1 MMKFFFCFLAAS
13 TLVPVHAG
21 AQLRTEVVA
30 TGLSQPVAFV
40 PDPYFNGVFYIV
52 EQTGLVKVLRD
63 GQVQST
69 PFADLRSAISPGG
82 ERGLLGMAFAPDVFT
97 GRVFFNFTNAI
108 GDTVIARFVRT
119 AASPFE
125 VVAESRFD
133 LRWPTGERFIDQPY
147 PNHNGGNLAFGADG
161 YLYIGLG
168 DGGSGNDP
176 ENYAQDP
183 TTLLGKMLRID
194 VNVASDDPAGYRV
207 PPDNPF
213 LDGIPI
219 HALGEIWAFGLRNPW
234 RYSFDDSGAG
244 ATGALVIAD
253 VGQGAL
259 EEIDYEPFGASGR
272 NYGWR
277 IREGR
282 LPTEGV
288 EATTPAFNSLVD
300 PVFNYDRDQGQAVTG
315 GYVYRGTALPPAFRG
330 RYFFADFI
338 TSRVWS
344 LGLSLHPT
352 TGEATASNV
361 IDHTN
366 ELGDLGGVASFGR
379 DRDGELYLLTF
390 TGRVLKIVP
399 QSGPA
404 PNAPEGFSAVVSGS
418 TVTVSWRPP
427 SSGTLPSAYQLEAGS
442 VAGGA
447 DLAIVQ
453 TAGPQTSLTFAG
465 IPPGLYYARVR
476 GLSGAEAGPP
486 SDEAAIT
493 VRPCLQ
499 PPPVPASFG
508 SNLNGRLVTLSWA
521 VPGTADGPLE
531 FVIEAGSVSGL
542 ADLAILT
549 VDGGARTLAVE
560 APPGTYFVRMR
571 GVNACGRSTPS
582 AEIVVP
588 VF

>member
-1 MMKFFFCFLAAS
+1 MMKVLTWVLAVSA
-13 TLVPVHAG
+13 LVPVHAG

-40 PDPYFNGVFYIV
+40 PDPYFANTFYIV

-69 PFADLRSAISPGG
+69 PFADLRHAISPGG
-82 ERGLLGMAFAPDVFT
+82 ERGLLGMAFAPDVFS

-125 VVAESRFD
+125 VVAESRVD
-133 LRWPTGERFIDQPY
+133 LRWHTGERFIDQPY

-183 TTLLGKMLRID
+183 ATLLGKMLRID

-207 PPDNPF
+207 PADNPF
-213 LDGIPI
+213 LDGSPIP
-219 HALGEIWAFGLRNPW
+219 ALGEIWAFGLRNPW
-234 RYSFDDSGAG
+234 RYSFDDLGAG

-259 EEIDYEPFGASGR
+259 EEINYESFGAGGR

-288 EATTPAFNSLVD
+288 EPTTPAFNPLVD

-315 GYVYRGTALPPAFRG
+315 GYVYRGTALPPAYRG

-344 LGLSLHPT
+344 LALALHPI
-352 TGEATASNV
+352 TGEATASNL
-361 IDHTN
+361 IDHTDD
-366 ELGDLGGVASFGR
+366 LGDLGGVASFGR

-390 TGRVLKIVP
+390 TGHVLKIVP
-399 QSGPA
+399 QTGPAA
-404 PNAPEGFSAVVSGS
+404 PNAPESFSAVVSGS
-418 TVTVSWRPP
+418 IVTVSWTPP

-442 VAGGA
+442 VPGGA
-447 DLAIVQ
+447 DLAVVR
-453 TAGPQTSLTFAG
+453 ALAPQTSLTFSG
-465 IPPGLYYARVR
+465 IPPDLYYARVR
-476 GLSGAEAGPP
+476 GLSTGGAGPA
-486 SDEAAIT
+486 SDEIAIT
-493 VRPCLQ
+493 VRACIQ
-499 PPPVPASFG
+499 PPPVPASFA
-508 SNLNGRLVTLSWA
+508 SAVNGQLVTLSWA
-521 VPGTADGPLE
+521 VPGTEDGPTQ
-531 FVIEAGSVSGL
+531 FVIEAGSASGES
-542 ADLAILT
+542 DLGILT
-549 VDGGARTLAVE
+549 VEGVLRDLSVN
-560 APPGTYFVRMR
+560 APPGTYFVRLR
-571 GVNACGRSTPS
+571 GVNTCGSATS
-582 AEIVVP
+582 AEIVVT
-588 VF
+588 VL